1 MLNLAASTDWPAV
14 KTEIQDFSRTLPAFK
29 NDFIRMST
37 YLDQEIKI
45 LSNLEIENRRT
56 KTTYAFKRC
65 KEQVDKINQTLDTIQ
80 QMYLMSILSN

>member
-14 KTEIQDFSRTLPAFK
+14 KTEIKDFSRTLPAFK

-37 YLDQEIKI
+37 YLDQEIKM
-45 LSNLEIENRRT
+45 LSNLEVENRRSKT
-56 KTTYAFKRC
+56 KNSLNRC
-65 KEQVDKINQTLDTIQ
+65 IAQLDKINQTLDTIQ

>member
-1 MLNLAASTDWPAV
+1 MLNLASSTDWPAV
-14 KTEIQDFSRTLPAFK
+14 KTEIKDFSRTLPAFK

-45 LSNLEIENRRT
+45 LSNLEVENRRS
-56 KTTYAFKRC
+56 KTNHSLNRC
-65 KEQVDKINQTLDTIQ
+65 TEQLDKINQTLNTIQ

>member
-1 MLNLAASTDWPAV
+1 MLILSVSTDWPAV

-29 NDFIRMST
+29 NDFTRMST

-45 LSNLEIENRRT
+45 LSNLEVENRRSKT
-56 KTTYAFKRC
+56 KYALTRC
-65 KEQVDKINQTLDTIQ
+65 TEQVDKINQTLGTIQ

>member
-14 KTEIQDFSRTLPAFK
+14 KTEIKDFSRTLPAFK
-29 NDFIRMST
+29 NDFNRMST

-45 LSNLEIENRRT
+45 LSNLEVENRRSKT
-56 KTTYAFKRC
+56 KHSLNRC
-65 KEQVDKINQTLDTIQ
+65 TEQLHKINQTLGTIQ